1 MNLEHQ
7 YTFEDGVNAADLLL
21 ALISEI
27 QPKKK
32 SACYKFESSE
42 ALAPVF
48 AQLWERSCYKR
59 PLRCME
65 GFFSRVLKRTGLET
79 NLIEFW
85 GAHELL
91 EQQQSAAPIGN
102 LPSEFG
108 IIQFASWTG
117 QSDGDAWCL
126 DTEDG
131 SIRCLDGGTCSED
144 INEVRALSYGVFYS
158 PWEFVA
164 YLRCSA
170 WERGWIKSF

>member
-1 MNLEHQ
+1 MEHS

-21 ALISEI
+21 ALICEI

-32 SACYKFESSE
+32 AECFEFESAE

-48 AQLWERSCYKR
+48 AQIWERSRYKR

-102 LPSEFG
+102 FPGGFG

-126 DTEDG
+126 DIDDR
-131 SIRCLDGGTCSED
+131 SIRCLDGGTCSD
-144 INEVRALSYGVFYS
+144 NIMEVRAQSYGVFCS

-164 YLRCSA
+164 HLRCKA
-170 WERGWIKSF
+170 WERKWLKSF